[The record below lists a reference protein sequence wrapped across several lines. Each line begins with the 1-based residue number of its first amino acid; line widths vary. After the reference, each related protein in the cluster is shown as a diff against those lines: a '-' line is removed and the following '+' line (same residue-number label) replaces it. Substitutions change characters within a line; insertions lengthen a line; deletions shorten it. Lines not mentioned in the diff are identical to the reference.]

1 MGTGCN
7 DCEFEAKS
15 VTGLKTHR
23 NRMHPKPAA
32 PVTVRGSVELLLA
45 NHMGDPRA
53 HAALKLAGHMDD
65 VDTPARDASALSREL
80 RTVLAEINEFGQSQ
94 GADGGDEIDEIG
106 RKRAARLA
114 GGADSAH

>member
-1 MGTGCN
+1 MVTEC
-7 DCEFEAKS
+7 DVCEFEAKS
-15 VTGLKTHR
+15 LSGLKTHR
-23 NRMHPKPAA
+23 KRMHPAPAA

-53 HAALKLAGHMDD
+53 HAALRLAGHLDD
-65 VDTPARDASALSREL
+65 WDTPARDASALSREL
-80 RTVLAEINEFGQSQ
+80 RTVLAEISEFGQSQ